1 MHSGWKPAAAA
12 LLAAASLAAVAA
24 DQTFTNQGQFQ
35 AAAGATVTE
44 SFESVAARTRSDQPV
59 VTPLFTVTPI
69 DTLVGVQANANTP
82 EPGFGAAAVQGNRYL
97 FNYNPFQPSGTLTF
111 TLAAPAT
118 SFGFVMVDAGETDG
132 TVVLR
137 TNTGAYAGGVVL
149 ATFAAPFAANG
160 TQMFFGLTQA
170 TPFTQVSV
178 IVNGVDEA
186 YGIDVVQVTA
196 VPEPAQGALLLAG
209 LGLVGAIARRRGA
222 LA

>member
-1 MHSGWKPAAAA
+1 MHPGLKSAAAA
-12 LLAAASLAAVAA
+12 LLSTAAMIATAA
-24 DQTFTNQGQFQ
+24 DQTFTDQALFQ
-35 AAAGATVTE
+35 AAAGVTATE
-44 SFESVAARTRSDQPV
+44 SFESVAARMRSDLPV
-59 VTPLFTVTPI
+59 VTPLFTVTPVN
-69 DTLVGVQANANTP
+69 TLVGVQANANTP

-111 TLAAPAT
+111 TLAAPTTA
-118 SFGFVMVDAGETDG
+118 FGFVMIDAGETDG

-137 TNTGAYAGGVVL
+137 TNIGAYAGGAVL
-149 ATFAAPFAANG
+149 ATFAAPYAANG

-186 YGIDVVQVTA
+186 YGIDVVQVSA

-209 LGLVGAIARRRGA
+209 LGLLGAVARRRGA
-222 LA
+222 GT